1 MVIGE
6 AQGDLA
12 FLARA
17 QADHRVVDLG
27 QHVAGADQEL
37 VALLARR
44 VVAVDGHRVV
54 DHDEIAGDRRTL
66 DRVELRLL
74 LAHVLERG
82 GEVVGGDR
90 HRRVLDLDTL
100 VVGRVDR
107 RLDLDDGDE
116 AEGCALLEPDLLE
129 IGLVDGI
136 ELRLGE
142 RLAIDVGDQVL
153 GDLAAHVV

>member
-1 MVIGE
+1 M
-6 AQGDLA
+6 
-12 FLARA
+12 
-17 QADHRVVDLG
+17 
-27 QHVAGADQEL
+27 
-37 VALLARR
+37 
-44 VVAVDGHRVV
+44 
-54 DHDEIAGDRRTL
+54 
-66 DRVELRLL
+66 ELRLL

-116 AEGCALLEPDLLE
+116 AEGRALLEPDLLE